1 MNVVTAVTSAKGQ
14 NTMKTFTIE
23 SETNNITAHTTARE
37 AESVSGAEH
46 FATAAALAGLA
57 AHWPAARLVEIWNS
71 LPGATAV
78 RKFKDR
84 ETAVTRIWNAIESL
98 GEPAAV
104 AVKTAGKPHAA
115 SVRAGADKKA
125 TRTRKTPKSAPRAKG
140 ARQGSKTEKILDL
153 LKRPGGASLNQIMK
167 ATEWQAHS
175 VRGFISGTLG
185 RKMGLKVVSVKT
197 EDGAR
202 TYSVKV

>member
-1 MNVVTAVTSAKGQ
+1 
-14 NTMKTFTIE
+14 MKTFTIE
-23 SETNNITAHTTARE
+23 SETNNITAHPTAKE
-37 AESVSGAEH
+37 AESVTGAEH

-71 LPGATAV
+71 LPGATPV

-84 ETAVTRIWNAIESL
+84 GTAVTRIWSSIQSL
-98 GEPAAV
+98 GEPAA
-104 AVKTAGKPHAA
+104 AKAEPRPHAA
-115 SVRAGADKKA
+115 PVKAGADKKA
-125 TRTRKTPKSAPRAKG
+125 TRKQKTPKSAPQAKG
-140 ARQGSKTEKILDL
+140 ARPGSKTEKILDL

-185 RKMGLKVVSVKT
+185 RKMGLKVVSTKT
-197 EDGAR
+197 EDGER
-202 TYSVKV
+202 TYSVKA